1 MLLFAAIALLCL
13 NINSVTAIRCDRSP
27 EGFSANKS
35 PADGRFRL
43 KITGNPER
51 YAPGEVYTC
60 KHLVKKKIYTRT
72 KCLISINRC

>member
-1 MLLFAAIALLCL
+1 MKSISNKLLLLVAATGVIFFKI
-13 NINSVTAIRCDRSP
+13 NIVTAIRCDRSP

-60 KHLVKKKIYTRT
+60 KY
-72 KCLISINRC
+72 ININMHKERL

>member
-13 NINSVTAIRCDRSP
+13 NVNSVTAIRCDRSP

-60 KHLVKKKIYTRT
+60 KQTVLNI
-72 KCLISINRC
+72 

>member
-1 MLLFAAIALLCL
+1 MKSISNKLLLLVAATGVIFFK
-13 NINSVTAIRCDRSP
+13 INTVTAIKCDRSP

-51 YAPGEVYTC
+51 YAPGEVYTS
-60 KHLVKKKIYTRT
+60 KYKYT
-72 KCLISINRC
+72 